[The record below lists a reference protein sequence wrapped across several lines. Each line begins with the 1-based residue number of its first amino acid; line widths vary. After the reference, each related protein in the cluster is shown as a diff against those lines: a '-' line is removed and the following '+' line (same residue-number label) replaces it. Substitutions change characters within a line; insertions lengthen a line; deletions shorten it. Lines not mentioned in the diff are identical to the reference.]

1 MDDDEVM
8 RCLECGNSD
17 LIWDYG
23 TGELISE
30 RCGSVVS
37 SDLLEHVPERRA
49 FDIDERRK
57 RMRTGAYL
65 TWTIHDQGL
74 STVISQLDRDYQS
87 RSLTPDQK
95 ALAYT
100 LRKWDNRMKISG
112 TTERNLVYALL
123 EITKI
128 AYKPNLPRNV
138 S

>member
-49 FDIDERRK
+49 FDIARARPLLNC
-57 RMRTGAYL
+57 MFA
-65 TWTIHDQGL
+65 
-74 STVISQLDRDYQS
+74 S
-87 RSLTPDQK
+87 SLF
-95 ALAYT
+95 
-100 LRKWDNRMKISG
+100 
-112 TTERNLVYALL
+112 TTQ
-123 EITKI
+123 T
-128 AYKPNLPRNV
+128 
-138 S
+138 